1 MFDKLGC
8 SFQGLKKSFSTCP
21 ICMSSTVCSL
31 LTVLSSLVMALLTL
45 RAEGRRKGCPLL
57 KVVTLVRGAL
67 NLAPANYE

>member
-1 MFDKLGC
+1 
-8 SFQGLKKSFSTCP
+8 
-21 ICMSSTVCSL
+21 MSSTVCSL

-67 NLAPANYE
+67 NLAPANYL